1 MEKYKCEDGEE
12 EGGMER
18 LGNTEKCKKEKWQ
31 EEEEE
36 NMNVRMGEGGAERCS
51 EGGRVDDEREM

>member
-31 EEEEE
+31 EEEE
-36 NMNVRMGEGGAERCS
+36 
-51 EGGRVDDEREM
+51 